1 MMWIFKEQKSL
12 FTADG
17 FAKNLC
23 IKTHNNT
30 ITKSKIG

>member
-12 FTADG
+12 FTAVD
-17 FAKNLC
+17 FAKNSC

-30 ITKSKIG
+30 ITKLKVG